1 MVFYIL
7 VLQFYWKNWQKIE
20 DDNFLRKKTENICNI
35 CNICNT
41 TVISVDGKGTV
52 FPVML
57 KLQWGIVWI
66 KVLKKRIL
74 KKI

>member
-7 VLQFYWKNWQKIE
+7 VLQFYWKNWQKKE
-20 DDNFLRKKTENICNI
+20 DDNFLRKKTEKKKQNRA
-35 CNICNT
+35 T